1 MSIPRPTTPATRRS
15 RLVRGASLLA
25 AGALVAGCS
34 PSAGS
39 ASSGA
44 DGSAAT
50 TVTFRLWDEQVAKAY
65 ESSFA
70 AFTAQHPDITVD
82 VTVIPWASYWDQ
94 LPIDVGAGTVDDI
107 FWLNSSNVARY
118 ADAGQLIDITDT
130 LGAAS
135 DGWQTSVVDQ
145 YTIDG
150 SLWGVPQLSDANGVF
165 YNADLLDAAGIDPA
179 NLAGLSWAPGA
190 GPQDTLLPALQALTL
205 DSAGR
210 TAADPA
216 FDAGA
221 ISQFG
226 YNAALDLQAV
236 YYPFVGSNGG
246 TWQADDSDAYVFADD
261 AKSVEA
267 IKYVV
272 DLINTHHVS
281 PSAADTNDNNDFSR
295 DQFLQG
301 KLALFQSG
309 TYNLANVRDA
319 AQFPWGLTTVPHGP
333 AGSVTVANGIIAAA
347 SSATEHEDAVTK
359 VLEWIGSTE
368 GASYIAADGSAF
380 PAVLGAQ
387 QTYLDYWAGEGVD
400 VTPFLDAAEGTT
412 IGAPHGAKAG
422 AGTTAAAEVLKEV
435 FLGRLD
441 VTTGLTQAQQ
451 AANAAID

>member
-1 MSIPRPTTPATRRS
+1 MSIHHPTPPTTRRG
-15 RLVRGASLLA
+15 RLVRGTSVLAAAALLA
-25 AGALVAGCS
+25 ACS
-34 PSAGS
+34 PSGN
-39 ASSGA
+39 G
-44 DGSAAT
+44 DSAAADDDTT

-65 ESSFA
+65 ETSFA

-82 VTVIPWASYWDQ
+82 INVVPWASYWDQ
-94 LPIDVGAGTVDDI
+94 LPIDVGAETIDDI

-118 ADAGQLIDITDT
+118 ADAGQLIDITEA
-130 LGAAS
+130 LGDAS

-179 NLAGLSWAPGA
+179 DLADLSWVPGA
-190 GPQDTLLPALQALTL
+190 GPQDTLLPTLQALTL

-246 TWQADDSDAYVFADD
+246 AWQADDSDAYVFADD

-267 IKYVV
+267 ITYVV

-309 TYNLANVRDA
+309 TYNLANVRDGA
-319 AQFPWGLTTVPHGP
+319 DFGWGLTTVPQGP

-347 SSATEHEDAVTK
+347 SSTTKHEDAVTE
-359 VLEWIGSTE
+359 VLAWIGSEE

-400 VTPFLDAAEGTT
+400 VTPFLDAADGAT

-422 AGTTAAAEVLKEV
+422 AGATAAAEILKEV

-441 VTTGLTQAQQ
+441 VAAGVTQAQE
-451 AANAAID
+451 AANSAIS

>member
-1 MSIPRPTTPATRRS
+1 MSIPRPTTSTTRGA
-15 RLVRGASLLA
+15 RLVRGTSVLAAVALLA
-25 AGALVAGCS
+25 ACS
-34 PSAGS
+34 PSGS
-39 ASSGA
+39 
-44 DGSAAT
+44 DTSAAAGGDST

-65 ESSFA
+65 KASFA
-70 AFTAQHPDITVD
+70 AFTAQNPDITVD
-82 VTVIPWASYWDQ
+82 VTVVPWASYWDQ
-94 LPIDVGAGTVDDI
+94 LPIDVGAGTIDDI

-118 ADAGQLIDITDT
+118 AAAGQLVDITDA
-130 LGAAS
+130 LGSAS

-165 YNADLLDAAGIDPA
+165 YNADLLDDAAIDPA
-179 NLAGLSWAPGA
+179 ELAGLSWVPGA

-216 FDAGA
+216 FDAGT

-226 YNAALDLQAV
+226 YNAALDLQAI

-246 TWQADDSDAYVFADD
+246 AWQATDSDTYVFADD
-261 AKSVEA
+261 ARSVEA
-267 IKYVV
+267 IGYVV

-281 PSAADTNDNNDFSR
+281 PSAADTNDNGDFSR

-309 TYNLANVRDA
+309 TYNLANVRDGA
-319 AQFPWGLTTVPHGP
+319 DFTWGLTTVPQGP

-347 SSATEHEDAVTK
+347 SSATKHEDAVTK
-359 VLEWIGSTE
+359 VLEWIGSDE
-368 GASYIAADGSAF
+368 GSSYIAADGSAF

-387 QTYLDYWAGEGVD
+387 QTYLDYWSGEGVD

-422 AGTTAAAEVLKEV
+422 AGATAAAEVLKEV

-441 VTTGLTQAQQ
+441 VPTGLTQAQE
-451 AANAAID
+451 AANSAIK